1 MSWQIG
7 VLHFFKDIRSPLLNK
22 MFEVITISAESA
34 VLLLVIA
41 TVYWCIDKKL
51 GQKLGFTLL
60 FSMVING
67 FIKNLVKAPRPFELG
82 VIEPLRQ
89 QTATGHSFPSGH
101 TQAATTF
108 WLGWMTHVHKKWLY
122 YTGIIII
129 PLIGLS
135 RVYLGVHWP
144 IDVIAAIGVG
154 IVCSIVGQGLFA
166 KIEGSK
172 TSLLLLGSCIILLA
186 TLFLQFDADY
196 VKAVGGATGFI
207 IGHLLESKYISFST
221 KAPLKRQMKKLA
233 IGTLGL
239 GILYGGL
246 KLILPPYLIFSFM
259 RYLIVALWIV
269 AGAPYVF
276 GRVFKMDDQ
285 LIKKVG

>member
-196 VKAVGGATGFI
+196 VKAVGGAIGFI
-207 IGHLLESKYISFST
+207 IGYLLEYKYIGFST
-221 KAPLKRQMKKLA
+221 KAPLKIQVQKLTMG
-233 IGTLGL
+233 ILGL

-246 KLILPPYLIFSFM
+246 KLIFPPYLVFDFI
-259 RYLIVALWIV
+259 RYGIAALWIV

-276 GRVFKMDDQ
+276 RKLFK
-285 LIKKVG
+285 I